1 MIFAEYIEPIGLLIV
16 LGILG
21 LQFLLDA
28 MTGEINVN

>member
-21 LQFLLDA
+21 LQFILEGKE
-28 MTGEINVN
+28 GEINVN